1 MVNLV
6 TASSSS
12 SVIGITV
19 VTLLVTCPWLSFEGS
34 LVTKSVDTGLTLR
47 ADGSWSRAP
56 DLMSGGVGFAGFLS
70 GLAGPVLMMVC
81 WLHVILGDPYTAMSS
96 IVLSGWKMLLGLLS
110 RVRKSLCS
118 E

>member
-1 MVNLV
+1 MFLCSYRDSWTGRKLGWVLRLV
-6 TASSSS
+6 W
-12 SVIGITV
+12 I
-19 VTLLVTCPWLSFEGS
+19 LDSFRGRKEVGA
-34 LVTKSVDTGLTLR
+34 G
-47 ADGSWSRAP
+47 AP